1 VRPRR
6 AAGRTAAAILPA
18 PRTLSVSYPAYTSVS
33 YPAYTS
39 VSYPAYTSNS
49 DNCPADWPVFAV
61 KVSRR

>member
-1 VRPRR
+1 MRPRR

-39 VSYPAYTSNS
+39 NS